1 GEKDVPFIHTQVS
14 RVNERHLQEQRQGNA
29 KKYGVGRMGKTN
41 SRSIRS
47 AWSSEMRKVGY
58 NGARRVGRSNLVGIE
73 RL

>member
-1 GEKDVPFIHTQVS
+1 
-14 RVNERHLQEQRQGNA
+14 
-29 KKYGVGRMGKTN
+29 MGKTN